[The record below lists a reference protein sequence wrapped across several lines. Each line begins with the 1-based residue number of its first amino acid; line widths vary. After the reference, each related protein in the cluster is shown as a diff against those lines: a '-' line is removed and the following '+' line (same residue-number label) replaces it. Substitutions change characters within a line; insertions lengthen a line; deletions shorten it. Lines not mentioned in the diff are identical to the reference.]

1 MPNRPLGC
9 VLFLLFISIL
19 SGPASAQVLNFPI
32 SGSKYNTAFS
42 MDDIQTAQ
50 MDFNFMQI
58 NSQNPDGSPV
68 QSPSGSIS
76 KLDLKAPWKAQH
88 AFDRGYQLLQKK
100 DLPGAVDQ
108 LTKATTIY
116 PSYVAAHNALGTA
129 YLDLKQ
135 NEQARDEF
143 AKSVSLDDHLPNS
156 YLNLGI
162 AQLAL
167 KDNSGAEESL
177 RKASSLAP
185 LDLQLSTAM
194 AYGEFVNHDYP
205 AVLETA
211 HDVHGRKHKNAAVVH
226 YFAAAAYEAQANL
239 SDAQH
244 EMETLLQEDPK
255 SPSAAQFNEILNQL
269 KLQQKE
275 IAEGKSRPVE
285 LAKAQ
290 FTYSSDDSLKD
301 SSGRAQKILQD
312 LKQKNEIAEAEAAPD
327 ATCSDCSTIA
337 NAVPAVAHSKPAAS
351 LAGSSGSTFRAT
363 TDEVALFFAATDHGK
378 SVTDL
383 NAADVAV
390 LDDNR
395 PPHAIL
401 GFRNEADLPL
411 RLGVVVDT
419 SASITKR
426 FKFEQAAAAKF
437 LQSALTRPSDLA
449 FLLEVNNSVL
459 VVQDFTSDQAQMA
472 HAIDQLAPG
481 GGTALWDAVSYA
493 AEKLT
498 KHPETQP
505 VARIVVVISDGE
517 DNSSSTS
524 LKEAIATAQRG
535 EVAIYTV
542 STRDDLL
549 EGGSELGDHAL
560 ETLSGL
566 SGGAAFRPGSVS
578 HFGKSLADLQ
588 QVLRGRYLVS
598 YKPASFQ
605 RDGRYRTIDIKI
617 KTEKEG
623 HPIKVYARKGYYAS
637 AATPASSAQ

>member
-1 MPNRPLGC
+1 MQAMSSVDAIQTGALSFDMFTINTQNPNGSSLQSR
-9 VLFLLFISIL
+9 
-19 SGPASAQVLNFPI
+19 
-32 SGSKYNTAFS
+32 SGSVS
-42 MDDIQTAQ
+42 R
-50 MDFNFMQI
+50 
-58 NSQNPDGSPV
+58 
-68 QSPSGSIS
+68 
-76 KLDLKAPWKAQH
+76 LDLKAPYKAQR
-88 AFDRGYQLLQKK
+88 AFDKGYQLLQKK
-100 DLPGAVDQ
+100 DLPGAVEQ
-108 LTKATTIY
+108 LTKATAIY
-116 PSYVAAHNALGTA
+116 PNYVAAHNALGTA
-129 YLDLKQ
+129 YLDLNQ
-135 NEQARDEF
+135 NEQARSEF

-167 KDNSGAEESL
+167 KDNAAAEESL

-185 LDLQLSTAM
+185 LDLQLSTAV
-194 AYGEFVNHDYP
+194 AYGELVNHDYP
-205 AVLETA
+205 AVIDTV
-211 HDVHGRKHKNAAVVH
+211 HDVHGRKHKNATVVH

-244 EMETLLQEDPK
+244 EMETLLQEDPV
-255 SPSAAQFNEILNQL
+255 SPSVGEFREILD
-269 KLQQKE
+269 KMKIEQKA
-275 IAEGKSRPVE
+275 IAEGKLHPLE
-285 LAKAQ
+285 PMKME
-290 FTYSSDDSLKD
+290 FKYSTDAELKD
-301 SSGRAQKILQD
+301 TSGRAQKILQD

-327 ATCSDCSTIA
+327 AACPDCSSIA
-337 NAVPAVAHSKPAAS
+337 NAAPAVSHGKPAS
-351 LAGSSGSTFRAT
+351 LAGFSGSTFRAT
-363 TDEVALFFAATDHGK
+363 TDEVALFFAATDHGRP
-378 SVTDL
+378 VTDL
-383 NAADVAV
+383 TAGDVAV
-390 LDDNR
+390 LDDSR
-395 PPHAIL
+395 PPHAVL

-419 SASITKR
+419 SASITNR

-437 LQSALTRPSDLA
+437 LQSELTRPNDLA

-459 VVQDFTSDQAQMA
+459 VVQDFTSDQAQMS

-493 AEKLT
+493 AEKLA

-517 DNSSSTS
+517 DNSSSTT
-524 LKEAIATAQRG
+524 LKEAIANAQRG

-549 EGGSELGDHAL
+549 EGGSELGDRAL

-566 SGGAAFRPGSVS
+566 SGGAAFRPGSVG
-578 HFGKSLADLQ
+578 HFGKSLNDLQ

-623 HPIKVYARKGYYAS
+623 HPIKIYARKGYYAS
-637 AATPASSAQ
+637 TAAPASSAQ